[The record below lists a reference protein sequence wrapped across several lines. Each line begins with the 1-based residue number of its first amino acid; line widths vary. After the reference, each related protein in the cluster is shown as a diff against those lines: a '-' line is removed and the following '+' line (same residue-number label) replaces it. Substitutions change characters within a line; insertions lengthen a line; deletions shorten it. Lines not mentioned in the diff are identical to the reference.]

1 MCTNTKGMKKLL
13 IAGGLLLVILVCVVS
28 FVFGRWYQQRY
39 ILEHEKD
46 IAKEEPPPHNGAG
59 MSTGYSF
66 FANVPH
72 LKLAFRKRVL
82 KPGSSIGYHLQEDDE
97 IYYIDSGKGIMK
109 VNNDSFAVKTGD
121 AILTRPGSSHGL
133 QQTGNDELV
142 VIINYPAE

>member
-1 MCTNTKGMKKLL
+1 MKKVLT
-13 IAGGLLLVILVCVVS
+13 AGGFLLVVLVSVVS
-28 FVFGRWYQQRY
+28 FVFGRRYQQQGY

-46 IAKEEPPPHNGAG
+46 IAKEQRSPHNGAG

-66 FANVPH
+66 FANARS

-82 KPGSSIGYHLQEDDE
+82 KAGSSIGYHLQKEDE
-97 IYYIDSGKGIMK
+97 IYYIDSGTGVMK
-109 VNNDSFAVKTGD
+109 INNDSFAVKTGD

>member
-1 MCTNTKGMKKLL
+1 MKKVL
-13 IAGGLLLVILVCVVS
+13 IAGGFLLVVLVSMVS
-28 FVFGRWYQQRY
+28 FVFGRWYQQQGY

-46 IAKEEPPPHNGAG
+46 MAKEEPSPHNGAG

-66 FANVPH
+66 FANARD

-82 KPGSSIGYHLQEDDE
+82 KPGSSIGYHLQEEDE
-97 IYYIDSGKGIMK
+97 IYYIQSGTGIMK
-109 VNNDSFAVKTGD
+109 MNNDSFAVKTGD

-133 QQTGNDELV
+133 QQTGNDELI